1 LDLFSKCDGFTRARE
16 LQAAGVYP
24 YFLPLS
30 ETEGTEVEVNGRRC
44 VMIGSNNYLGLTH
57 HPEVMQAAEDA
68 LRRYGTSCS
77 GSRFLN
83 GTLELHE
90 ELERRLA
97 KFMGKEAAVCFST
110 GFQSNLGAISAICGK
125 DDLILCDRE
134 DHASIVDGCRLSFAE
149 VRRWRHNDMAD
160 LEAHLQR
167 GQQAGKG
174 MLIVVDGLYS
184 MTGDL
189 AELPSIVKLARHY
202 GARLMVDEAHSI
214 GVLGKNGRGAAEHF
228 GLDDDAD
235 LVMSTFSKSFASLG
249 GFLAGP
255 SNVIHYVRHHAR
267 SLIFSASMTPAS
279 TAAAL
284 AALHVIETRADL
296 RRRCL
301 EVATKVRNGLR
312 KIGFH
317 TGGATYSPIVP
328 VHIGDQNRMFAM
340 WKTLFECGLFTNP
353 VTQPAVPVGADMIR
367 TSYMATHTDRHV
379 EQILE
384 RFAEAG
390 ARVGILSQSH
400 EGANAHEAAS

>member
-1 LDLFSKCDGFTRARE
+1 MDLFSKCDGFTRARE
-16 LQAAGVYP
+16 LQAAGLYP

-30 ETEGTEVEVNGRRC
+30 ETEGTEVEVGGRRC

-57 HPEVMQAAEDA
+57 HPAVVQAAADA
-68 LRRYGTSCS
+68 VRRYGTSCS

-97 KFMGKEAAVCFST
+97 KFLGKEAAICFST

-125 DDLILCDRE
+125 DDMILCDRE
-134 DHASIVDGCRLSFAE
+134 DHASIVDGCRLSFAD

-160 LEAHLQR
+160 LESQLQR
-167 GQQAGKG
+167 GAEGGKG

-189 AELPSIVKLARHY
+189 ANLPEIVKLARRY

-228 GLDDDAD
+228 GLDDDTD
-235 LVMSTFSKSFASLG
+235 LIMATFSKSFASLG

-255 SNVIHYVRHHAR
+255 ANVIHYVRHQAR
-267 SLIFSASMTPAS
+267 SLIFSAAMTPAS

-284 AALHVIETRADL
+284 ASLDVIESGPEL

-301 EVATKVRNGLR
+301 EVATKVRTGLR
-312 KIGFH
+312 KIGFR
-317 TGGATYSPIVP
+317 TGGAHYSPIVP
-328 VHIGDQNRMFAM
+328 VMVGEQTRMFVM

-353 VTQPAVPVGADMIR
+353 VTQPAVPVGMDMIR
-367 TSYMATHTDRHV
+367 TSYMATHTDQHV
-379 EQILE
+379 AQILE
-384 RFAEAG
+384 RFSEAG
-390 ARVGILSQSH
+390 ARTGVLAQRH
-400 EGANAHEAAS
+400 EGADAAEAAS